1 MQVEIVKINES
12 HIKVFSSFEIEQ
24 EIRQYF
30 TYKAPGYLFHKAYKA
45 RLWNGDV
52 SLYNIKTKLLPIGL
66 YQKLVEF
73 CNDQSIEI
81 VFKECDRYSGVNIP
95 NDIELEEVQAYVN
108 DLNLWSKN
116 GPIAARDYQVSA
128 IHKAI
133 RDKRITLLSPTSS
146 GKSLIL
152 YAIIRW
158 ILENDP
164 DARALLIVPNVTLV
178 NQMFGDFKEYSSQN
192 NWDVEKNCQK
202 LYSGQSK
209 ELSKRLLITTW
220 QSFSKISK
228 DRVNGP
234 KVLSLY
240 RGVLVDEAHGASGIE
255 IQAILEKCTHAQYR
269 IGTTGTIKTT
279 PDAKLNI
286 LQIEGFIGP
295 VHKVITTKELIDTKQ
310 VSGLDI
316 RCLVLKYSDEQ
327 SKLIKA
333 ADYQQEI
340 KWLVENNSRNAFI
353 MKLALTTEG
362 TTLVLFRH
370 RDSHAKKIY
379 EALKKVS
386 KRPVYYVAGT
396 VDADERERIRQV
408 ANTEDCVIVA
418 TFSTFSTGVNL
429 PNIRHVI
436 FGCPSKSAIT
446 VLQSIGRGLR
456 LHEGKTHMMLW
467 DIIDDLRYK
476 KAENYSYQHGI
487 ERLTIY
493 RKERFDIK
501 VKEIPFTA

>member
-1 MQVEIVKINES
+1 MQVEIVKVNES

-24 EIRQYF
+24 EIKQYF
-30 TYKAPGYLFHKAYKA
+30 TYLAPGHAFNPKFRA
-45 RLWNGDV
+45 RLWDGKV

-81 VFKECDRYSGVNIP
+81 VFKECDRYSAVVVK
-95 NDIELEEVQAYVN
+95 NDIHLEEVQAYVN
-108 DLNLWSKN
+108 DLNLWSKS

-133 RDKRITLLSPTSS
+133 QDKRITLLSPTSS

-152 YAIIRW
+152 FSIIRW
-158 ILENDP
+158 VLDNDP
-164 DARALLIVPNVTLV
+164 DARVLLIVPNVTLV
-178 NQMFGDFKEYSSQN
+178 NQMFGDFKEYASQSE
-192 NWDVEKNCQK
+192 WDVDKHCQK

-209 ELSKRLLITTW
+209 ELSKRVLITTW

-255 IQAILEKCTHAQYR
+255 IQSILEKCTHAQYR

-295 VHKVITTKELIDTKQ
+295 IHKVITTKELIDTKQ

-327 SKLIKA
+327 SKLIKS
-333 ADYQQEI
+333 ADYQEEI

-353 MKLALTTEG
+353 MKVALTTEG
-362 TTLVLFRH
+362 TTLILFKH

-386 KRPVYYVAGT
+386 KRNVYYVSGT

-408 ANTEDCVIVA
+408 ANVEDCIIVG
-418 TFSTFSTGVNL
+418 TFQTMSTGVNL

-456 LHEGKTHMMLW
+456 LHAGKTHMILW

-476 KAENYSYQHGI
+476 KNENYSYQHGI

-501 VKEIPFTA
+501 VKEIPFNN